1 MFSWHL
7 KSRGQWRC
15 QTPYGAQD
23 CHHLRELVG
32 PKFQQGHAKVEETCS
47 PWSCALSSVNSGA
60 TQVFNKWVLTFNLGF
75 FHLISAT
82 LAIWRGLKS
91 FVLSL
96 TSAWSTSPQPS
107 ATLLMSRFPNH
118 MSELFFLGLENLAW
132 YSLYLSWWHI
142 NLSGTVECLLI
153 RLKVGLKFDLDFH
166 VFTIKWERKINI
178 LQQIVWGV

>member
-15 QTPYGAQD
+15 QTPYWAQD

-32 PKFQQGHAKVEETCS
+32 PKFQQGHAKVEETYS
-47 PWSCALSSVNSGA
+47 PWSCALSSVNSGT

>member
-1 MFSWHL
+1 MLPNTIRGTRLSPPQRT
-7 KSRGQWRC
+7 SRSKISAGSCQGWRN
-15 QTPYGAQD
+15 
-23 CHHLRELVG
+23 L
-32 PKFQQGHAKVEETCS
+32 
-47 PWSCALSSVNSGA
+47 LSVKLCTECVNSGT

-75 FHLISAT
+75 CHLISVT
-82 LAIWRGLKS
+82 LAIWRDLKS

-107 ATLLMSRFPNH
+107 AILLMSRFPNH

-132 YSLYLSWWHI
+132 YSLHLSWWHI
-142 NLSGTVECLLI
+142 NLLGIIECLLI

-178 LQQIVWGV
+178 LQQYSMRSLARELCLDC